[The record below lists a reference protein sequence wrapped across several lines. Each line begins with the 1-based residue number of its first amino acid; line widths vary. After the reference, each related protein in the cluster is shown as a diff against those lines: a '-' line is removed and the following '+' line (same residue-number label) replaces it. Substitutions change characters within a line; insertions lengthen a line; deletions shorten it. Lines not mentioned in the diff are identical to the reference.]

1 MVTLVLLV
9 PQGQSGQEYR
19 MVQNIIPVNKRT
31 DEYQYQMNETK
42 RYRAQL
48 GRAKYVSLIDL
59 KAGFHNIV
67 FEEKSSFLSTFT
79 CHLGKFRWLRVP
91 LGLT

>member
-1 MVTLVLLV
+1 
-9 PQGQSGQEYR
+9 

-31 DEYQYQMNETK
+31 AEYQYPLNETR

-48 GRAKYVSLIDL
+48 GRFKYVSLIDL

-67 FEEKSSFLSTFT
+67 FEEVSSYKSTFT
-79 CHLGKFRWLRVP
+79 CHMGKLRWLRMTF
-91 LGLT
+91 GLT